1 MIARLCPFINRVL
14 QSGIRAVS
22 TVGRSLDRTGRVLG
36 LLLSKSLSAETIL
49 LLYPLN
55 SNTFTR
61 LALISLSIE

>member
-1 MIARLCPFINRVL
+1 MLGLCPFINRML

-36 LLLSKSLSAETIL
+36 LFLSKSLPAETIL

-55 SNTFTR
+55 SMPFTR
-61 LALISLSIE
+61 LALISLSKE